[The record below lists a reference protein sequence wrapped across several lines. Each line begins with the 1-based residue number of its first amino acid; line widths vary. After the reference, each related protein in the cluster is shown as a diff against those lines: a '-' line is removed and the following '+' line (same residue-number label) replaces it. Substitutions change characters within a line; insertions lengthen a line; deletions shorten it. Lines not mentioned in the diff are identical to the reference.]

1 MPIGKKTT
9 GEIIFDVFNYLFL
22 GFFAITTLYPFINQ
36 LSISFSTPAAANSY
50 GLKLIPQE
58 FTLDAYK
65 AVFENKIIWV
75 GYQNTLIRTVIGTF
89 FNVIFSVM
97 CAYPLSKKYL
107 PNRNFYTSLIVFT
120 MFFSGGL
127 IPNYL
132 LMKNIGLLDKRA
144 ALILPGLIGAYSM
157 ILVRNYFM
165 SLPSEIEESAKIDG
179 ANDMFILFKIILPL
193 STPIVATIALFY
205 GVSHWNAWFD
215 CLLYI
220 SDTKKT
226 VLPTILQKIVVQGS
240 TQFQDMSTF
249 DPTLEK
255 SVTPDI
261 IKAATVMVATLP
273 IICVYP
279 FVQKY
284 FVKGIMVGSLKG

>member
-1 MPIGKKTT
+1 MAIVKKTK

-22 GFFAITTLYPFINQ
+22 GFFAFTTLYPFINQ
-36 LSISFSTPAAANSY
+36 LSISFSTPTAANTY
-50 GLKLIPQE
+50 GLKIIPKE

-65 AVFENKIIWV
+65 AVFKNEMIWV
-75 GYQNTLIRTVIGTF
+75 GFKNTLFRTVIGTSL
-89 FNVIFSVM
+89 NVIFSVM

-127 IPNYL
+127 IPSYL
-132 LMKNIGLLDKRA
+132 LIKNLGLIDTRA

-165 SLPSEIEESAKIDG
+165 SLPVEIEESAKIDG
-179 ANDMFILFKIILPL
+179 ANDMYILFKIIMPL
-193 STPIVATIALFY
+193 SAPIVATIALFY
-205 GVSHWNAWFD
+205 GVGHWNAWFD

-220 SDTKKT
+220 SNPDKA
-226 VLPTILQKIVVQGS
+226 VLSTILQKIVVQGS
-240 TQFQDMSTF
+240 IQFQDMSTF
-249 DPTLEK
+249 DPTVEN

-261 IKAATVMVATLP
+261 IKAATVMVATIP
-273 IICVYP
+273 IVCVYP
-279 FVQKY
+279 FVQKH
-284 FVKGIMVGSLKG
+284 FVKGIMMGSLKG